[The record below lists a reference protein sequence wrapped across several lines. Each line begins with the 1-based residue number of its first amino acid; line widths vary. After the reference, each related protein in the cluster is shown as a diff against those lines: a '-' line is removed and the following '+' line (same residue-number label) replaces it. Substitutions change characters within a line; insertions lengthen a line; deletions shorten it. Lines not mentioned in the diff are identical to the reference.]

1 MYKTYLTY
9 YAYQLYKQGYLRVN
23 DQKNKDKIQKIIKLA
38 NAYRLKKKFPA
49 QLSEENV
56 GVRPVHRLSIQ
67 ELVQSLDA
75 CTKNKAV
82 ADECGDES
90 FHELDTKW
98 IQENARTKLKTK
110 KSLVRTFLNLT
121 KYKRTVRQ
129 TPVSITPQRRA
140 SPMFGSPAIRMGPSK
155 SPEE

>member
-1 MYKTYLTY
+1 MHKTYLTY

-38 NAYRLKKKFPA
+38 NAYRLKKSFPA
-49 QLSEENV
+49 ELSAENV
-56 GVRPVHRLSIQ
+56 GVRPIHRLSIQ
-67 ELVQSLDA
+67 ELTQSLDA
-75 CTKNKAV
+75 CKKNKSV

-90 FHELDTKW
+90 FHELDNKW

-121 KYKRTVRQ
+121 KYKKTVRTVTAPK
-129 TPVSITPQRRA
+129 TPPRRA
-140 SPMFGSPAIRMGPSK
+140 SPMFGSPAIRMGSPK
-155 SPEE
+155 SPE